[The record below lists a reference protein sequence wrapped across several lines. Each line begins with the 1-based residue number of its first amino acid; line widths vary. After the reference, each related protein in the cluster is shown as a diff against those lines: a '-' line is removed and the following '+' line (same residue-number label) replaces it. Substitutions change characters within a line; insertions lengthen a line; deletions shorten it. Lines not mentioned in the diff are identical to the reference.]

1 MVMLST
7 FGAIVIASFTAAR
20 GPFVAAREGMFPK
33 ILAMINIEKKS
44 PSPSVLFT
52 AAITIFLI
60 IVGNFTLLSKFFIVR
75 MILKYYLS
83 QYLQLHNVDFP
94 YSDVRYLLGPQ
105 IY

>member
-1 MVMLST
+1 MLST

-33 ILAMINIEKKS
+33 ILAMINIDKKS

-60 IVGNFTLLSKFFIVR
+60 VVGNFTLLSMLRSGKWMVT
-75 MILKYYLS
+75 
-83 QYLQLHNVDFP
+83 
-94 YSDVRYLLGPQ
+94 
-105 IY
+105 